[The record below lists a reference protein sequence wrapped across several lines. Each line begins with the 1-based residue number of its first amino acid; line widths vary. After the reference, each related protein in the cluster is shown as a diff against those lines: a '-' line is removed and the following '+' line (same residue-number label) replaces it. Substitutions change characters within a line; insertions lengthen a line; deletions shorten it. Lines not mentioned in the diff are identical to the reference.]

1 MGRRIVHEYLKK
13 IWIVEQRMQL
23 SKALG
28 SNSRLTPPAYMTLT
42 QASLSLS
49 VSIQSIVRWDNKIDM
64 RSSLVREIV
73 PVQFFIYL
81 NAENFN

>member
-1 MGRRIVHEYLKK
+1 
-13 IWIVEQRMQL
+13 MQL

-28 SNSRLTPPAYMTLT
+28 SNSRLTPSTYMTLT

-64 RSSLVREIV
+64 RSGLVREIV

-81 NAENFN
+81 NAEDFN